1 MNKHQLIAIAGAA
14 AVIGLFSSAPANAA
28 ILPPPLVP
36 GQVDGVW
43 ANSGPTTVY
52 FAQGDETH
60 EGYAAD
66 SAFPTPVGFTGG
78 IVFLT
83 ESGSQCAPDI
93 SGGLLVSLG
102 NCSDAFTMR
111 NDTADGHVDIGF
123 ISDGYSTTELA
134 LFNAAIDLT
143 TTSYLLET
151 GGWQNVSGDFGT
163 GGVTAYIQS
172 DVPEPLTLSLF
183 GAGLAGAAA
192 LRRRKKRSA

>member
-1 MNKHQLIAIAGAA
+1 MNKHQLLAIAGAA
-14 AVIGLFSSAPANAA
+14 AAIGLFSSVPANAA

-43 ANSGPTTVY
+43 VNSGSTTVY
-52 FAQGDETH
+52 FAQADESH

-66 SAFPTPVGFTGG
+66 SAFPTPGGFTGG

-83 ESGSQCAPDI
+83 ESGSQCSPVLSDAAAPT
-93 SGGLLVSLG
+93 LLSLG

-111 NDTADGHVDIGF
+111 SDPADGHVDIGF

-143 TTSYLLET
+143 TTSFLLET

-163 GGVTAYIQS
+163 G
-172 DVPEPLTLSLF
+172 E
-183 GAGLAGAAA
+183 
-192 LRRRKKRSA
+192 